1 MILLE
6 HYSNKIHMALLYQKR
21 EQMDEEKIREELK
34 YTLETEPSNYSKI
47 LKLSS
52 ELSKFDE
59 HNIRFSIDA
68 GIINRLGKELVAR
81 HETAV
86 SELVKNSYD
95 ADAKKVK
102 LIFIDSF
109 DVGGVLIISDD
120 GVGMTKDQLING
132 FMRLASS
139 DKIHY
144 PFSPIYK
151 RKRAGQKGIGRFAAQ
166 RLGRQL
172 TIITQTEDSKQAL
185 EVTINWDDFKNDQDL
200 IFIGNKI
207 EFKDRMPNK
216 TSGTKLIIKDLR
228 DKWTEHQ
235 IKRVYRYVSEIL
247 QPFPLAKVKLK
258 TEDPGFK
265 LICNRKEGDLTEVIA
280 NDSTMFFEHALAEI
294 TGFVDENGYVKI
306 SIESRKL
313 NYSVKNVI
321 LNQNNPYKEIRNIFL
336 KAYYFVYGV
345 SDIPFQIESFIREKA
360 KELGGIRLYRN
371 GFRVLPYGENT
382 KGISNDWLGLD
393 ASVRRRTILPTH
405 ANINFFGFIEISGQD
420 SKFEELSS
428 REGLLENDAF
438 KELTDFGY
446 KVLTD
451 AVTKV
456 GSERGVKTR
465 TNEKK
470 TQREPEEKISE
481 IIEELE
487 NIIVLGGLVFDC
499 KEDNDGVKE
508 KLSNLTQKLKE
519 AAKEQKQKHDELL
532 EEKNLLRI
540 LAGLGLT
547 IGEFI
552 HEIKQFQGALS
563 ADIENIK
570 NIIIDKGELL
580 IIDRLD
586 SNIQSIN
593 TYTSYF
599 DEAISENIQR
609 ELVPIELRSVVESL
623 KSSILNDLQR
633 RNLEFNTNFIGYN
646 LFTCPMHKSEW
657 ASILFNLY
665 TNARKAIRKTNKQ
678 KGEIFVEVGKTENIV
693 YLEFSD
699 NGIGIPLENRE
710 KIFQAF
716 FTTSEPVGK
725 IVKHYEEMTGTGLGL
740 KIVKDIIT
748 GHGGL
753 IYVKEPIKG
762 YNTTIR
768 IELPYNKKGYKYD
781 I

>member
-1 MILLE
+1 
-6 HYSNKIHMALLYQKR
+6 
-21 EQMDEEKIREELK
+21 MDEEKIREELK
-34 YTLETEPSNYSKI
+34 YTLETEPSNYLKI
-47 LKLSS
+47 LQLSS

-102 LIFIDSF
+102 LTFIDSF

-144 PFSPIYK
+144 PLSPIYR

-172 TIITQTEDSKQAL
+172 TIITQTENSKQAL

-265 LICNRKEGDLTEVIA
+265 LICNKKESDLTEVIA
-280 NDSTMFFEHALAEI
+280 NDNTMFFEHALAEI
-294 TGFVDENGYVKI
+294 TGFVDENGYTKI
-306 SIESRKL
+306 SIESKKL
-313 NYSVKNVI
+313 NYSVKNAI

-345 SDIPFQIESFIREKA
+345 SDIPSQIESFIREKA

-405 ANINFFGFIEISGQD
+405 ANINFFGFMEISGQD

-470 TQREPEEKISE
+470 LQREPEEKISE

-487 NIIVLGGLVFDC
+487 NIIVLFKEDELVFDC
-499 KEDNDGVKE
+499 KEDNDGIKE
-508 KLSNLTQKLKE
+508 KLSNLAQKLKE
-519 AAKEQKQKHDELL
+519 SAKEQKQKHDELL

-570 NIIIDKGELL
+570 NITIDKGELL

-678 KGEIFVEVGKTENIV
+678 KGEIFIEVGKTENIV

>member
-1 MILLE
+1 MNE
-6 HYSNKIHMALLYQKR
+6 S
-21 EQMDEEKIREELK
+21 EIREELK

-59 HNIRFSIDA
+59 NNIRFSIDA

-95 ADAKKVK
+95 ADAKKVE
-102 LIFIDSF
+102 LTFIDSL
-109 DVGGVLIISDD
+109 DVGGVLTISDD
-120 GVGMTKDQLING
+120 GVGMTKEQLING

-144 PFSPIYK
+144 PLSPIYK

-200 IFIGNKI
+200 MFIGNKI
-207 EFKDRMPNK
+207 EYKDRRPNK
-216 TSGTKLIIKDLR
+216 KSGTKLIIKDLR
-228 DKWTEHQ
+228 DKWTEAQ
-235 IKRVYRYVSEIL
+235 IKRVYRYASEIL
-247 QPFPLAKVKLK
+247 QPFPLSKVKLK

-265 LICNRKEGDLTEVIA
+265 LICNRKEGDLAEVIA

-294 TGFVDENGYVKI
+294 TGFVDEDGYIKI
-306 SIESRKL
+306 SIESNKL
-313 NYSVKNVI
+313 NYSVKNII

-336 KAYYFVYGV
+336 KAYYFVYGA
-345 SDIPFQIESFIREKA
+345 SDIPPQIESFIREKA

-371 GFRVLPYGENT
+371 GFRVFPYGENT

-405 ANINFFGFIEISGQD
+405 ANINFFGFIEINGQD
-420 SKFEELSS
+420 DKFGELSS

-446 KVLTD
+446 KILTD
-451 AVTKV
+451 AAIKIA
-456 GSERGVKTR
+456 SERGVKTR
-465 TNEKK
+465 TNEKNWK
-470 TQREPEEKISE
+470 KEPEEKISE

-487 NIIVLGGLVFDC
+487 DIASFSEDEQTPDY
-499 KEDNDGVKE
+499 KEDNDDIKE
-508 KLSNLTQKLKE
+508 KLNSVTQKLKE
-519 AAKEQKQKHDELL
+519 VHEEQRQKQKELL

-540 LAGLGLT
+540 LAALGLT

-552 HEIKQFQGALS
+552 HEIKQYQAVLE

-570 NIIIDKGELL
+570 EYINKAGRGHEVS
-580 IIDRLD
+580 DRIRENLK
-586 SNIQSIN
+586 SLS

-599 DEAISENIQR
+599 DETISENVQR
-609 ELVPIELRSVVESL
+609 ELSPVELESAVL
-623 KSSILNDLQR
+623 AFKKAIHNDLIKR
-633 RNLEFNTNFIGYN
+633 KILFNYEAKEA
-646 LFTCPMHKSEW
+646 LLYTCPMHKSEW
-657 ASILFNLY
+657 ASILLNLY
-665 TNARKAIRKTNKQ
+665 TNARKAIQKANK
-678 KGEIFVEVGKTENIV
+678 GNGSLYIEIGSTEKNV

-699 NGIGIPLENRE
+699 NGSGIPLENRD
-710 KIFQAF
+710 KVFNPF
-716 FTTSEPVGK
+716 FTTSMPVGK
-725 IVKHYEEMTGTGLGL
+725 ISRNYEEMTGTGLGL

-748 GHGGL
+748 GYGGI
-753 IYVKEPIKG
+753 IYVRDPIEG
-762 YNTTIR
+762 FSTTFR
-768 IELPYNKKGYKYD
+768 IELPCKKGYYEF
-781 I
+781 